1 VTAISDRVAVKALIV
16 DTLEAAFAAQTSN
29 PDLRNVLVH
38 YGDPGEAITDQ
49 FVLLGTVEGNV
60 TPDVFGPAGSGDE
73 FTIACGIDVTGFAT
87 ELEADQ
93 RAQHIL
99 NELNS
104 ALFQSRFAQSLGARV
119 FPASQ
124 DGPNG
129 VPPADGNPAGSAVE
143 LTIGVSINV
152 RGS

>member
-1 VTAISDRVAVKALIV
+1 MTAISDRVAIKALIA

-29 PDLRNVLVH
+29 PDLRNVRVH
-38 YGDPGEAITDQ
+38 YGNPGEEITDE
-49 FVLLGTVEGNV
+49 FVVLGTIEGNV
-60 TPDVFGPAGSGDE
+60 TADVFGPAGSGDE
-73 FTIACGIDVTGFAT
+73 FTIACGIDVTGYST

-99 NELNS
+99 NEVNA
-104 ALFQSRFAQSLGARV
+104 ALFQARFAQSLGARV

-143 LTIGVSINV
+143 LVIGVSVNV